1 MKNFGILR
9 VANTQH
15 GTFGSY
21 LYEGIPF
28 AVTLEPPWKDNQPDI
43 SCIPAGKYIAELVDS
58 PKYGRVYEITNVP
71 GRTHVLNHW
80 GNKLQNT
87 LGCVLIA
94 EKFGVLDGEPAV
106 LTSKNSP
113 GEGFNEFMKLAGG
126 DKQIRITIRNCWE
139 G

>member
-1 MKNFGILR
+1 MKNFGIFR

-15 GTFGSY
+15 GTFGAY

-28 AVTLEPPWKDNQPDI
+28 AVTLEPPWKGNQQDV
-43 SCIPAGKYIAELVDS
+43 SCILAGEYIGELVDS
-58 PKYGRVYEITNVP
+58 PKYGRVYEIKDVP

-80 GNKLQNT
+80 GNKLKNT

-94 EKFGVLDGEPAV
+94 EKYGVLNGKPAV
-106 LTSKNSP
+106 LTSRNSP

-139 G
+139 V